1 LINRDDRGEGRQY
14 IVTRWASLLLASL
27 ALTSHACADAV
38 ADFYKGRTVTLI
50 VGYGPGGGYDL
61 FARLMARHLG
71 RYIPGNPTVVV
82 QNMPGA
88 GSLRATNFLYA
99 VAPRDGATVG
109 SFARDMPLLAIL
121 RTNTAAVFDPRKFT
135 WLGSSSDFSRDA
147 YLLMVRKD
155 APVNSIED
163 ARRPGGPPII
173 LGGTAEGTT
182 GSDIPLVLR
191 DALGINIKLVTGY
204 PDNGAIFLAVDRG
217 EVNGR
222 TADLSTMRSLRPEW
236 LLPSGGMRA
245 LVQFARTTRHP
256 EFADVPTAREL
267 ARDRD
272 TRALIEFAELSYKI
286 SRPFAAP
293 PGVPLERAEA
303 LRQAFDAV
311 HKDPQYLEEAAKL
324 GLEVSPIGGQE
335 VLQEI
340 DRIGA
345 APPSIL
351 DHLKRLIMGGK
362 GGG

>member
-1 LINRDDRGEGRQY
+1 
-14 IVTRWASLLLASL
+14 LLLAGL
-27 ALTSHACADAV
+27 ALVSQACADTV
-38 ADFYKGRTVTLI
+38 ADFYKGRTITLI

-71 RYIPGNPTVVV
+71 RHIPGNPTVVV

-88 GSLRATNFLYA
+88 GSLRATNFLYS
-99 VAPRDGATVG
+99 VAPRDGTTIG

-147 YLLMVRKD
+147 YLLLVRKD
-155 APVNSIED
+155 GPVSSIED
-163 ARRPGGPPII
+163 ARRPGGPPIV

-191 DALGINIKLVTGY
+191 DALGINLKLVTGY

-236 LLPSGGMRA
+236 LLPDGGMRA
-245 LVQFARTTRHP
+245 LVQFARATPHP
-256 EFADVPTAREL
+256 DFADVPTAREL
-267 ARDRD
+267 ARDPGA
-272 TRALIEFAELSYKI
+272 RALIEVSELSYRL

-293 PGVPLERAEA
+293 PGVPSERAEA
-303 LRQAFDAV
+303 LRRAFAAANT
-311 HKDPQYLEEAAKL
+311 DPQYLEDAAKL
-324 GLEVSPIGGQE
+324 RLEVSPIGGQE
-335 VLQEI
+335 VLQTI
-340 DRIGA
+340 DQIAA
-345 APPSIL
+345 APPTIL

-362 GGG
+362 GG

>member
-1 LINRDDRGEGRQY
+1 
-14 IVTRWASLLLASL
+14 LLLASL
-27 ALTSHACADAV
+27 ALGSQAGADTV
-38 ADFYKGRTVTLI
+38 ADFYKGRTITLI

-71 RYIPGNPTVVV
+71 RYVPGNPAVVV

-99 VAPRDGATVG
+99 VAPRDGATIG

-155 APVNSIED
+155 APANSIED
-163 ARRPGGPPII
+163 ARRPGGPPIV
-173 LGGTAEGTT
+173 LGGTAEGTS

-217 EVNGR
+217 EVGGR
-222 TADLSTMRSLRPEW
+222 TVDLSTMRSLRPEW
-236 LLPSGGMRA
+236 LLPGGGMRA

-267 ARDRD
+267 ARDPD
-272 TRALIEFAELSYKI
+272 SRALIEFAELSYKI

-293 PGVPLERAEA
+293 PGVPPERAEA
-303 LRQAFDAV
+303 LRRAFAAV
-311 HKDPQYLEEAAKL
+311 NADPQYLEDAAKL
-324 GLEVSPIGGQE
+324 GLEISPIGGAE
-335 VLQEI
+335 VLQTI
-340 DRIGA
+340 DQIAA
-345 APPSIL
+345 APPSVL
-351 DHLKRLIMGGK
+351 NHVKRLMGGK

>member
-1 LINRDDRGEGRQY
+1 
-14 IVTRWASLLLASL
+14 LLLASL
-27 ALTSHACADAV
+27 ALASQACADTV
-38 ADFYKGRTVTLI
+38 ADFYKGRTITLI

-71 RYIPGNPTVVV
+71 RHVPGIPTVVV

-99 VAPRDGATVG
+99 VAPRDGATIG

-121 RTNTAAVFDPRKFT
+121 RTNAAVVFDPRKFT

-147 YLLMVRKD
+147 YVLMVRKD

-163 ARRPGGPPII
+163 ARRPGAPPIVV
-173 LGGTAEGTT
+173 GGTAEGTT
-182 GSDIPLVLR
+182 GNDIPLVLR

-222 TADLSTMRSLRPEW
+222 TADLSSMRSLKPEW
-236 LLPSGGMRA
+236 LLPNGGMRA
-245 LVQFARTTRHP
+245 LVQFARATRHP
-256 EFADVPTAREL
+256 DFADVPTAREL
-267 ARDRD
+267 ARDED
-272 TRALIEFAELSYKI
+272 ARALIEFAELSYKM
-286 SRPFAAP
+286 SRPFVAP
-293 PGVPLERAEA
+293 PGVPAERAEA

-311 HKDPQYLEEAAKL
+311 HKDRQYLEDAAKL
-324 GLEVSPIGGQE
+324 RLEVSPIGGQD

-340 DRIGA
+340 DRIAA
-345 APPSIL
+345 APPTIL
-351 DHLKRLIMGGK
+351 DHLRRLIMGGK